1 MSTPRRLCKTAKAWN
16 LLAQPAAISR
26 SVHALLLL
34 ANGQRSEQELSLLL
48 GNDVSGLAQGL
59 LVQGYLQPATLQ
71 ELGDDE
77 NAATTPAWSTC
88 AGAARAPA
96 AVRASA

>member
-1 MSTPRRLCKTAKAWN
+1 MSTPRRLCKTAKAWS
-16 LLAQPAAISR
+16 LLAQPASISR

-48 GNDVSGLAQGL
+48 GNDVSGLAHGL

-71 ELGDDE
+71 ALDDDE
-77 NAATTPAWSTC
+77 DAATAPAWSAC
-88 AGAARAPA
+88 ASAARTPA